1 VKTAE
6 QRIQE
11 YEAKTLKWSKKDSD
25 PDKHKRPHVVNA
37 EIDRRHRA
45 GWKRS
50 TLRTLENK
58 RSSPKILVSA
68 VYGLVDPI
76 VKELFYVGVTNNLR
90 DRVRGHHSSNNLPD
104 VHDRVEHIA
113 REGRKVQ
120 VVKLQLDPP
129 KENRLCVEA
138 EWISFFKEAGL
149 PLLNKDAALSKPK
162 RPRKAY
168 KRRKSFYKF

>member
-1 VKTAE
+1 
-6 QRIQE
+6 
-11 YEAKTLKWSKKDSD
+11 
-25 PDKHKRPHVVNA
+25 
-37 EIDRRHRA
+37 
-45 GWKRS
+45 
-50 TLRTLENK
+50 
-58 RSSPKILVSA
+58 

-129 KENRLCVEA
+129 KENRLGVEA

-149 PLLNKDAALSKPK
+149 PLLKT
-162 RPRKAY
+162 
-168 KRRKSFYKF
+168 